1 MDCMECYAQ
10 VSLVKHVEEYV
21 DNICFNFKDE
31 NGYEDFETAERVLE
45 LCKEIPIIFSF
56 YTYFNRLFYSRC
68 FYNAYCYGT
77 YSRRYNYRRQLWSLV
92 FLSLYSSFVCY
103 YKGMCH
109 LHKIFNYGR
118 CCSGL
123 Y

>member
-45 LCKEIPIIFSF
+45 LCKEIYVKSLNSKYNIDRSI
-56 YTYFNRLFYSRC
+56 LH
-68 FYNAYCYGT
+68 YNAV
-77 YSRRYNYRRQLWSLV
+77 SIELNN
-92 FLSLYSSFVCY
+92 
-103 YKGMCH
+103 
-109 LHKIFNYGR
+109 KILDE
-118 CCSGL
+118 C
-123 Y
+123 